1 MHEHRTIPQRLHDH
15 DLDIEDLRDRV
26 IALENA
32 LGLGGEPPIE
42 DVDTKGKT

>member
-32 LGLGGEPPIE
+32 LGLGGEPP
-42 DVDTKGKT
+42 VVVVQPKGKT

>member
-1 MHEHRTIPQRLHDH
+1 VHEHRTIPQRLNDH

-26 IALENA
+26 IAIELA
-32 LGLGGEPPIE
+32 LGLAEAIE